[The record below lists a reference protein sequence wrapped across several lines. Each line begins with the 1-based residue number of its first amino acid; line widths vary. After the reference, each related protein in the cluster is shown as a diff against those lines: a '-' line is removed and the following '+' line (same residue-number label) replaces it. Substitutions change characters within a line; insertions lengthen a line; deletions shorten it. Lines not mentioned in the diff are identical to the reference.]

1 MRFTIILTLFL
12 FCSNISKAQETL
24 EIQSESGIIG
34 VGKNFSYL
42 EENGEHLSY
51 QTVLTHND
59 LFKPSTKEVLLL
71 GEVICKSAWVKFTV
85 NNKSEKHCMIEFS
98 HALVDSVSVYCTMA
112 NGEVKMVKTG
122 LLLPK
127 NLRASNSN
135 NQVVVLKGGRDTA
148 VTYYAHISTVYPMGL
163 KINVGSFEAFRL
175 KNHVEDFIIGV
186 FMGIMGII
194 ILLNLLMNFAQSD
207 TVYLWYAL
215 YLLSLVFM
223 IFLFDGYFFE
233 WVTKKSPEMSHHWYF
248 LMTFPLPVGGLF
260 CIYLVNLKE
269 NAKLAYKFIATIT
282 AFNASVTVLAFFNP
296 GLAIFLN
303 QSLGLPVM
311 IVAIFGGIIAVKKGE
326 SDAAFYVMGW
336 ISLTVGILFYLMD
349 TCGLI
354 STTFPAKY
362 AVHLGIVTVALVF
375 TIGMIQKV
383 STLRKTKTL
392 AQKLA
397 IDSLEANQLLI
408 QKHNA
413 ELASNV
419 EERTKALK
427 QAIALVNE
435 REDQLKLYAI
445 KLEKSNRELTE
456 FAQIVSHDLKAP
468 LRNIASFTQLMN
480 KRGQGKFDERD
491 LEYMGYITASVKQST
506 TLINDLLDFSKLS
519 DDDTEPTEIC
529 LNKVI
534 ADALYN
540 IEAVLT
546 DKNASVN
553 VLELTALMGNKT
565 IVKMLFQNLITNG
578 IKYNE
583 NENPIV
589 EVGIADSLKGTVFY
603 VKDNGIGIPPQ
614 YKEEIF
620 RMFRRLHNSDR
631 YEGSGIGLAFCKRIV
646 DNYGGD
652 IWFEST
658 EGAGTTFFFTLPK
671 ASMNNTLIDEKIE
684 NVSV

>member
-1 MRFTIILTLFL
+1 MRIITIFTLFL
-12 FCSNISKAQETL
+12 FCSSVSKAQETL
-24 EIQSESGIIG
+24 EIQSESGVIG
-34 VGKNFSYL
+34 IGKNFSYL
-42 EENGEHLSY
+42 EEKDEHLSY
-51 QTVLTHND
+51 QTVLSRPD
-59 LFKPSTKEVLLL
+59 LFKPSTKEVLFL

-85 NNKSEKHCMIEFS
+85 NNKSEKHCMIEFA

-112 NGEVKMVKTG
+112 NGEIKMVKTG
-122 LLLPK
+122 LLLPR
-127 NLRASNSN
+127 NLRVSNSN

-148 VTYYAHISTVYPMGL
+148 VTYYAHVSTIYPMGL

-186 FMGIMGII
+186 FMGIVCII

-215 YLLSLVFM
+215 YLLSFVFLL
-223 IFLFDGYFFE
+223 FLNDGYFFE
-233 WVTKKSPEMSHHWYF
+233 WVTNKCPEMSHYWFF

-269 NAKLAYKFIATIT
+269 NAKLAYKFIVIIT
-282 AFNASVTVLAFFNP
+282 VFNAAITIFALFNP
-296 GLAIFLN
+296 GTAIFIN
-303 QSLGLPVM
+303 HFCGMPVM
-311 IVAIFGGIIAVKKGE
+311 VVAILGSISAVRKGE
-326 SDAAFYVMGW
+326 KDAAYYVVGW
-336 ISLTVGILFYLMD
+336 ILLTIGIMFYLTD
-349 TCGLI
+349 ALGLI
-354 STTFPAKY
+354 SSSFPAKY
-362 AVHLGIVTVALVF
+362 AVYAGIITVALVF

-392 AQKLA
+392 AQKVA
-397 IDSLEANQLLI
+397 IESLEANQSLI
-408 QKHNA
+408 EKHNS
-413 ELASNV
+413 ELATNV

-427 QAIALVNE
+427 QAIALVHE
-435 REDQLKLYAI
+435 REDQLKLNAI

-506 TLINDLLDFSKLS
+506 TLINDLLDFSKLN

-534 ADALYN
+534 SDVLYN

-583 NENPIV
+583 NEKPSV

-620 RMFRRLHNSDR
+620 RMFRRLHNSDK

-671 ASMNNTLIDEKIE
+671 ALTNNTLINEKIE
-684 NVSV
+684 NILA